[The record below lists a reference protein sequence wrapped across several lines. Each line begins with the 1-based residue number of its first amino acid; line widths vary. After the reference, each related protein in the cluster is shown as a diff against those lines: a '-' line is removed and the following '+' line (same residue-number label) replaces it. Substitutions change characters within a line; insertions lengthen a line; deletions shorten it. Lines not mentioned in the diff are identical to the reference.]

1 MKLLKNNRGNNVA
14 FVTLG
19 LGDELGRLK
28 QQEKSKIVVLALIL

>member
-1 MKLLKNNRGNNVA
+1 MA

-19 LGDELGRLK
+19 LGDELGKLE